1 MSLSSRTA
9 PAAWIVAAAMFM
21 ENLDATILVTAA
33 PAIAADIG
41 VASEDIGAAM
51 TVYLVAVACSIPL
64 SGWLSTRVGP
74 RVVFLTAI
82 AAFTAFSALCAMS
95 DGLLALC
102 VFRAFQGIAGGMM
115 VPVGRLIVLRA
126 SAKADLIRAIAV
138 ITWPALLAPA
148 IAPAVGGLIVTVTT
162 WHWIFLINVPLGIL
176 GLVLAFVFVPK
187 TREEPTRLDV
197 PGLLL
202 TTVACCAVL
211 LAFEGVARLDLASAV
226 FVAIA
231 VVAVVAVLL
240 WLRRAKQPLVDLGIF
255 NTETFRAGN
264 SSGFVFRLVI
274 SAVPFLLALALQEG
288 LGWSA
293 LLASAPVT
301 ALFLGNIAAKTLA
314 TVQLRRWGFRGV
326 LLVSIA
332 GSLAMLVALAL
343 LGPAWPIWVVSA
355 AAFASGWFRSTGF
368 TAFNTLQFADVDGP
382 RLASANTVS
391 SVLSQLAQAGGI
403 ALGATIVRI
412 VAGTGPVDPMLPY
425 TVAFAAAAVLLVLPL
440 AGALRLDPGAGAH
453 VSARPRR

>member
-1 MSLSSRTA
+1 MSVTSRTS

-33 PAIAADIG
+33 PAIAADLG
-41 VASEDIGAAM
+41 VASEDIGVAM

-64 SGWLSTRVGP
+64 SGWLSTRVSP
-74 RVVFLTAI
+74 RVVFLSAI
-82 AAFTAFSALCAMS
+82 AAFTVFSALCAMS

-115 VPVGRLIVLRA
+115 VPVGRLIVLRS

-162 WHWIFLINVPLGIL
+162 WHWIFLINVPLGIV

-187 TREEPTRLDV
+187 TREEKTRLDV

-211 LAFEGVARLDLASAV
+211 LAFEGAARLDLASAL
-226 FVAIA
+226 FVVIA
-231 VVAVVAVLL
+231 VAAVAAVLV
-240 WLRRAKQPLVDLGIF
+240 WLRRAKQPLVDLGVF
-255 NTETFRAGN
+255 RTETFRTGN
-264 SSGFVFRLVI
+264 SSGFVFRLVV

-301 ALFLGNIAAKTLA
+301 ALFLGNITAKTLA

-332 GSLAMLVALAL
+332 GSLVMLIALAL
-343 LGPAWPIWVVSA
+343 LGAAWPIWLVSVV
-355 AAFASGWFRSTGF
+355 AFVSGWFRSTGF
-368 TAFNTLQFADVDGP
+368 TAFNTLQFADVEGP
-382 RLASANTVS
+382 RLSSANTVS
-391 SVLSQLAQAGGI
+391 SVLAQLAQAGGI

-412 VAGTGPVDPMLPY
+412 VAGAGPVDPMLPY
-425 TVAFAAAAVLLVLPL
+425 TVAFGVAAVLLLLPL
-440 AGALRLDPGAGAH
+440 AGALRLDPRAGAH

>member
-1 MSLSSRTA
+1 MTTSPRTA

-33 PAIAADIG
+33 PAIAADLG

-51 TVYLVAVACSIPL
+51 TVYLVAVACSIPC
-64 SGWLSTRVGP
+64 SGWLSTRVSP

-115 VPVGRLIVLRA
+115 VPVGRLIVLRS
-126 SAKADLIRAIAV
+126 SAKSDLIRAIAV

-176 GLVLAFVFVPK
+176 GFVLAFVFVPK
-187 TREEPTRLDV
+187 TREERTRLDV

-211 LAFEGVARLDLASAV
+211 LAFEGLARLDLASAV
-226 FVAIA
+226 FVAVA
-231 VVAVVAVLL
+231 VAAVVAVLA
-240 WLRRAKQPLVDLGIF
+240 WLRRAEQPLVDLGVF
-255 NTETFRAGN
+255 RTETFRTGN

-274 SAVPFLLALALQEG
+274 SAVPFLLAL
-288 LGWSA
+288 
-293 LLASAPVT
+293 
-301 ALFLGNIAAKTLA
+301 
-314 TVQLRRWGFRGV
+314 
-326 LLVSIA
+326 
-332 GSLAMLVALAL
+332 
-343 LGPAWPIWVVSA
+343 
-355 AAFASGWFRSTGF
+355 
-368 TAFNTLQFADVDGP
+368 
-382 RLASANTVS
+382 
-391 SVLSQLAQAGGI
+391 
-403 ALGATIVRI
+403 
-412 VAGTGPVDPMLPY
+412 
-425 TVAFAAAAVLLVLPL
+425 
-440 AGALRLDPGAGAH
+440 
-453 VSARPRR
+453 